1 MNAMRIGSDYG
12 ITEKKKKE
20 KQFVERSLNGV
31 GNTELRVFVS
41 GFSNI

>member
-1 MNAMRIGSDYG
+1 MRIGADYG
-12 ITEKKKKE
+12 ITEKKKKKE